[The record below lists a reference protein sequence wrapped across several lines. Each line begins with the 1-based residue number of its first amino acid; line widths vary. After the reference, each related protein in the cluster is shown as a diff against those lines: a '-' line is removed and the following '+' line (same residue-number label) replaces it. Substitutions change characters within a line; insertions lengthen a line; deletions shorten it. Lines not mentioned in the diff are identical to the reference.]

1 MRRCVV
7 IAEFVKKTVL
17 GYKEAPGGQSD
28 PECTHVI
35 LTLDEYTDMGRK
47 IARAKADADEVRVE
61 AGKQLR
67 KDRED
72 MKKTVDELKQEVE
85 ALHQRAEYLDGLN
98 RNLLR
103 IARERANADR
113 KLKPKKRH
121 TGYVV
126 VSSMEKMQRMNR
138 DMVKL
143 WETVLETPYSVEF
156 TEEQV
161 REQTKELTGSGE
173 DETWVVS
180 RIGIDASWDGEYEG
194 LMAYPHWSMEE
205 KKNWNIML
213 KRRLRANYKT
223 GYWEVSFFHTKPLGI
238 VPADM
243 RAN

>member
-126 VSSMEKMQRMNR
+126 VS
-138 DMVKL
+138 
-143 WETVLETPYSVEF
+143 
-156 TEEQV
+156 
-161 REQTKELTGSGE
+161 
-173 DETWVVS
+173 
-180 RIGIDASWDGEYEG
+180 
-194 LMAYPHWSMEE
+194 
-205 KKNWNIML
+205 
-213 KRRLRANYKT
+213 
-223 GYWEVSFFHTKPLGI
+223 
-238 VPADM
+238 
-243 RAN
+243 